1 MLYVVSRA
9 RHAVCERMQRQKR
22 SARQNGEQEGAARSS
37 GSCLPACRARLALVA
52 IMSCVHMANPASCSA
67 SRGADAAAVFHWPRA
82 QVPRAAQVAR
92 LRGGGDSG
100 GKQEHQGAGAAGGPS
115 KRALKRAAK
124 RAAFA
129 DWKAAKKQQAKD
141 ERRAERVRR
150 ELAEADLSDG
160 EANAISSAEH
170 AAYLARVR
178 ERKSFAAQRALALEA
193 RGGRLQRVAIDLSFS
208 GLMTDN
214 EARSLASQ
222 LAASH
227 GTNTKAVVPLDLQ
240 IVGVNAST
248 TEGMALAKFDSH
260 RWASSRAHG
269 AKVVSTAMEACYSR
283 EDIVYLSADANET
296 LSDLDVDKVYVIGGL
311 VDRNRHKGASLA
323 RAQALGLASARL
335 PVSENMAGCG
345 HGVLTVNHLVH
356 LLQLRCS
363 NLTWARALE
372 AVIPARKHAAASD
385 HGISA
390 ERRAASSAT
399 MATSLPELN
408 FVADEA
414 DHAETPLRA
423 YEDLAPVLRVLAAA
437 LNKSV
442 ADLRIYDPYYCN
454 GTVKRHLGSLGFVNV
469 SNTNTDFYAAARSG
483 TVPTHDVVVTN
494 PPYSGDHIARLFAW
508 LTSKHRKAAG
518 GVPWMVLAPNYVY
531 MKPFFQPILTGS
543 ALAIL
548 APDSRY
554 VYDNVGQAR
563 ACLRTAPFAS
573 LWYIDAGHVMTS
585 RALVDTLHGAPAPLN
600 PLRPGTTLCRGT
612 RRLPV
617 YFHPAPIPS
626 LVSLGPACTA
636 GVGVPGADM
645 RWLCCGLVCPDL
657 RRGSWILHLCPRL
670 AHVDVPGQGSRCL

>member
-1 MLYVVSRA
+1 MWNGNEVRG
-9 RHAVCERMQRQKR
+9 HAVCERLQR
-22 SARQNGEQEGAARSS
+22 SPGAARSS
-37 GSCLPACRARLALVA
+37 GSCLPVCRARLALVA
-52 IMSCVHMANPASCSA
+52 IVSVVHMANPASCSA
-67 SRGADAAAVFHWPRA
+67 SRRADATAVFQWPRA
-82 QVPRAAQVAR
+82 QVSRVAQVAR

-100 GKQEHQGAGAAGGPS
+100 GKQEHPGAGAAGGPS

-150 ELAEADLSDG
+150 ALAEADLSDG
-160 EANAISSAEH
+160 EANAISWAEH

-178 ERKSFAAQRALALEA
+178 ERKSFAAQRASALEA

-240 IVGVNAST
+240 IVGANAST

-269 AKVVSTAMEACYSR
+269 AKVVSTALEACYPR

-335 PVSENMAGCG
+335 PVSESMAGCG
-345 HGVLTVNHLVH
+345 HVLTVNHLVQ
-356 LLQLRCS
+356 LLQLRCN
-363 NLTWARALE
+363 NLTWPHALE
-372 AVIPARKHAAASD
+372 AVIPPRKHAAAID

-390 ERRAASSAT
+390 ERRAAGGAT
-399 MATSLPELN
+399 IATALPALN
-408 FVADEA
+408 FVADDA

-423 YEDLAPVLRVLAAA
+423 YEDLAPVLRALAAA

-454 GTVKRHLGSLGFVNV
+454 GTMKRHLGSLGFVNV
-469 SNTNTDFYAAARSG
+469 SNINTDFYAAARSG

-508 LTSKHRKAAG
+508 LTSKNQAAAG
-518 GVPWMVLAPNYVY
+518 GVPWMVLAPNFVY
-531 MKPFFQPILTGS
+531 MKPFFQPIQTGS

-563 ACLRTAPFAS
+563 GCLRTAPFAS

-585 RALVDTLHGAPAPLN
+585 RALVDTLHAAPAPLHS
-600 PLRPGTTLCRGT
+600 LRPGTTLCRGT
-612 RRLPV
+612 RGLPV
-617 YFHPAPIPS
+617 YCHSAPIPS
-626 LVSLGPACTA
+626 LVSLGPACPA

-645 RWLCCGLVCPDL
+645 RWLCCALICPSL
-657 RRGSWILHLCPRL
+657 RRGSLISHLCSRL
-670 AHVDVPGQGSRCL
+670 AHLNMPGQGSRCL